1 MGASQGRE
9 YGCGWHT
16 TLVAAIYCLRV
27 PNMLASYTK
36 VTLPGKSSMHL
47 DESLFLGKLQPEKLG
62 D

>member
-16 TLVAAIYCLRV
+16 TVVAAMYCLCV
-27 PNMLASYTK
+27 PNMLASYMK
-36 VTLPGKSSMHL
+36 LTLPGKSSTHL
-47 DESLFLGKLQPEKLG
+47 DESLFLGKLQLQKLG